1 MDKAVNGTG
10 NAFTGRMATWSAQHR
25 WWIVGASLV
34 LVIVSMIIIIGVGTD
49 TRDDEDAPGEAG
61 RAQKLIEERSLSRP
75 SPGGQAIRGP
85 IEQLVFL
92 NPSLDVD
99 DPVYLAAVERVAQ
112 QLEALPEVASVVTFY
127 DSNDPTMVSQD
138 RHALRG
144 LLEIEPGNAASKVDA
159 VLEAVAAADREAP
172 GFEIGMVGQLSV
184 EEQAE
189 RIIEEDFGRVLIFSL
204 GIGLIILLLAFR
216 AAVAAVIPLVLA
228 VGAIVTA
235 IAVAT
240 LVSKAYPLVDFY
252 AIMVEL
258 MGLAVGIDYSLFII
272 SRFRSERRAGWP
284 KLDAIARASNTTGRA
299 VFYAGI
305 TVVLSL
311 AGLMLAD
318 NPTFISLSLGAVI
331 VVAIAILGSLTLL
344 PAMLYILGDNLNRL
358 RVPFLGGESETGG
371 VWSAISDRV
380 LARPALLAGLTTALL
395 VAMAVPFLA
404 LNLGANQG
412 SSDALPDSLDG
423 KRPLQI
429 LEEHFTGGLA
439 SPAIVVIGAPN
450 VEAPGVQN
458 ALANM
463 IARMERDDLFFAPF
477 ETNVN
482 AAGDLIITEVPL
494 SGKVDGE
501 EAEQG
506 VTRLRKEIIP
516 QAFEGVEA
524 DVFVGGDTAQAMDF
538 RNNMIDHV
546 PIVLGFVL
554 GLAFILLL
562 VMFRS
567 IIIPIKA
574 ILLNLLSVAAAY
586 GVLVMVFQW
595 GWGIGIL
602 GSEASGVIEA
612 WLPLF
617 LFGIL
622 FGLSMDYHML
632 LLSRI
637 KEAYDR
643 GASNEESVSLGI
655 KATAGQITSAAAI
668 MVGVFSTFAISQ
680 FLFFQQFGIGLAVA
694 ILVDATVIRAVLLPA
709 TMKLLGDF
717 NWYLPRWLEW
727 LPDFTPHYEAAAPAY
742 PATGRTSDDGDG

>member
-1 MDKAVNGTG
+1 M
-10 NAFTGRMATWSAQHR
+10 
-25 WWIVGASLV
+25 
-34 LVIVSMIIIIGVGTD
+34 
-49 TRDDEDAPGEAG
+49 
-61 RAQKLIEERSLSRP
+61 
-75 SPGGQAIRGP
+75 
-85 IEQLVFL
+85 
-92 NPSLDVD
+92 
-99 DPVYLAAVERVAQ
+99 
-112 QLEALPEVASVVTFY
+112 
-127 DSNDPTMVSQD
+127 
-138 RHALRG
+138 
-144 LLEIEPGNAASKVDA
+144 
-159 VLEAVAAADREAP
+159 
-172 GFEIGMVGQLSV
+172 
-184 EEQAE
+184 
-189 RIIEEDFGRVLIFSL
+189 
-204 GIGLIILLLAFR
+204 
-216 AAVAAVIPLVLA
+216 
-228 VGAIVTA
+228 GAIISA

-252 AIMVEL
+252 TVMVEL
-258 MGLAVGIDYSLFII
+258 MGLAVGIDYSLFIL
-272 SRFRSERRAGWP
+272 SRFRNERRAGWP
-284 KLDAIARASNTTGRA
+284 KLDAIAIASNTTGRA

-318 NPTFISLSLGAVI
+318 DPTFISLALGAVI

-344 PAMLYILGDNLNRL
+344 PALLSILGDNVNRL
-358 RVPFLGGESETGG
+358 RVPFLGGESTTGG
-371 VWSAISDRV
+371 VWGAISDRV
-380 LARPALLAGLTTALL
+380 LARPAVLATLTAAALIGL
-395 VAMAVPFLA
+395 AVPFLF
-404 LNLGANQG
+404 LHLGLNQG

-439 SPAIVVIGAPN
+439 SPANVVIGAPD
-450 VEAPGVQN
+450 VRIPEIQS
-458 ALANM
+458 ALATI
-463 IARMERDDLFFAPF
+463 IARMEEDDLFFPPF

-482 AAGDLIITEVPL
+482 AAQDLIIIRVPL
-494 SGKVDGE
+494 SGNVDGE

-516 QAFEGVEA
+516 EAFEATGA
-524 DVFVGGDTAQAMDF
+524 DVFVSGDTAEAMDF
-538 RNNMIDHV
+538 RNKMIDRA
-546 PIVLGFVL
+546 PIVVGFVL
-554 GLAFILLL
+554 GLAFVLLL

-567 IIIPIKA
+567 IIIPVKA
-574 ILLNLLSVAAAY
+574 IVLNLLSVAAAY

-595 GWGIGIL
+595 GWGISIL

-694 ILVDATVIRAVLLPA
+694 VLVDATVIRAVLLPA
-709 TMKLLGDF
+709 TMKLLGDW
-717 NWYLPRWLEW
+717 NWYLPKWLEW
-727 LPDFTPHYEAAAPAY
+727 LPKVTPEMAIA
-742 PATGRTSDDGDG
+742 SDKAVSEPEPSGGVD